1 MKVIWLVQQS
11 FSMMSLKTRQ
21 GQHFSDLIQ
30 QVPNLNYAGGTSRPR
45 YFQIRGEG
53 SVSRYAD
60 QGPPSTYVG
69 LVLDGMDS
77 IRARYDYTS
86 F

>member
-1 MKVIWLVQQS
+1 M
-11 FSMMSLKTRQ
+11 
-21 GQHFSDLIQ
+21 
-30 QVPNLNYAGGTSRPR
+30 QVEHPDRR

-77 IRARYDYTS
+77 V
-86 F
+86 